1 MKKLLLT
8 LILVFASTSAI
19 ADWTKVGVEDESTI
33 YTDTSTIRKKGDL
46 IKIWSLYDFK
56 EAKNMS
62 GKTYLSMEK
71 QYEIDCAKGL
81 ARAMYIIYYAQ
92 KMGGG
97 EKGAFD
103 YPPKQWQ
110 PVAPNSAGESILK
123 SACGK

>member
-81 ARAMYIIYYAQ
+81 TRAMYIIYYAQ

-110 PVAPNSAGESILK
+110 PVAANSAGESILK